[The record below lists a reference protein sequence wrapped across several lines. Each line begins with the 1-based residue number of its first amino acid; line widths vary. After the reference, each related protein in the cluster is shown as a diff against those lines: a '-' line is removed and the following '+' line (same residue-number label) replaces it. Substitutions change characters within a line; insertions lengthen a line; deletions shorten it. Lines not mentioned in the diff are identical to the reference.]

1 MAGFLKR
8 VTVERVIG
16 ERPSPPRA
24 LGAAAVVGAAA
35 AAITYRLLR
44 YQSDES

>member
-8 VTVERVIG
+8 VGVERMLG

-24 LGAAAVVGAAA
+24 LGAAVVVGATA

-44 YQSDES
+44 HEAEES